1 MTETGSEQ
9 PMNDTAKAVAQFLS
23 DAGATHVTALDVHE
37 RSSFA
42 DAFVIA
48 QASSVTQLQG
58 FARQLSD
65 QLDTFGLEL
74 RGRRSRSDESGWLLL
89 DCGPVIVHL
98 MLQEQREFYD
108 LEKLWFDAQTLF
120 SSENE

>member
-1 MTETGSEQ
+1 MTETGSGQ
-9 PMNDTAKAVAQFLS
+9 QMNDTATALAQFLR

-37 RSSFA
+37 RSSFT

-48 QASSVTQLQG
+48 QASSVTQLHG
-58 FARQLSD
+58 LARQLGD
-65 QLDTFGLEL
+65 ELETFGLTL
-74 RGRRSRSDESGWLLL
+74 RGRRTRSDESGWLLL
-89 DCGPVIVHL
+89 DCGAIVVHL

-108 LEKLWFDAQTLF
+108 LEKLWFDAVTLF